1 MTNAIQIKNP
11 ELFHSI
17 MENREDWFQEF
28 MDEPDPAHP
37 GHTIV
42 LKNVN
47 ELHLRYIYTMAV
59 TRAVL
64 ETMHRM
70 EEVTA

>member
-1 MTNAIQIKNP
+1 MAKAIQIKNP

-17 MENREDWFQEF
+17 MENREDWFQDF
-28 MDEPDPAHP
+28 MDDSDLHP
-37 GHTIV
+37 GHAIV
-42 LKNVN
+42 LESVN
-47 ELHLRYIYTMAV
+47 KLHIEYIYTMAV

-70 EEVTA
+70 EKEMK

>member
-11 ELFHSI
+11 EIFHSI
-17 MENREDWFQEF
+17 MENRKAWFQDF
-28 MDEPDPAHP
+28 MDDSDLHP

-42 LKNVN
+42 LENVN
-47 ELHLRYIYTMAV
+47 KLHIEYIYTMAV